1 MLMVTKS
8 SRPAGIRSCPGPS
21 LPSGN
26 QPELADRRW
35 LPGPATL
42 GRVQSSV
49 AAGHREV
56 HVSRRAVAEEQ
67 ATTHAPARC
76 PPGLSSTGR
85 VLLRGPLSREPPATG
100 LLVGREWL
108 GQPGPCRS

>member
-8 SRPAGIRSCPGPS
+8 SRPAGIRSCSGPS
-21 LPSGN
+21 VPPGN
-26 QPELADRRW
+26 QSELAHRRW
-35 LPGPATL
+35 LPGAATL

-49 AAGHREV
+49 TAGHREV

-67 ATTHAPARC
+67 ATTQARRGARG
-76 PPGLSSTGR
+76 PLLSTGR

-100 LLVGREWL
+100 FLVGREWL
-108 GQPGPCRS
+108 AQLGPCRS